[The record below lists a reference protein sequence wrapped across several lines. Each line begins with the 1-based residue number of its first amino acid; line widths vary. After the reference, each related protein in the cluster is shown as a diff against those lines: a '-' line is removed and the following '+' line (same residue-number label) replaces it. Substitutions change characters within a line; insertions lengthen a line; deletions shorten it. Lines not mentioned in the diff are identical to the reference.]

1 MLDTGLSVTPLMGHL
16 GLLGKS
22 LECPCEF
29 ERVSGVG
36 WERLLVALEI
46 VTESVGARCIK
57 DCFLVSQVHKSI
69 N

>member
-1 MLDTGLSVTPLMGHL
+1 MVLA
-16 GLLGKS
+16 
-22 LECPCEF
+22 
-29 ERVSGVG
+29 

-57 DCFLVSQVHKSI
+57 KLLLVSLVHKSI